1 VISRLRTPL
10 CDLLGID
17 VPIVGAGMG
26 GLAGAE
32 LAAAISSAG
41 ALGVIGAGGDST
53 ESVIERLREARALTS
68 SPLGVNVV
76 LEVVPAE
83 RVRAVLDEGVDV
95 LVTGWGD
102 PGAWS
107 GACRERGTLLA
118 HRVENAAEAVRAVS
132 AGADVLIAQGSDAGG
147 HTGSVPSLALIPCVV
162 DVARSV
168 PVLAAGGV
176 ADGRGLV
183 AALALGAAGVVI
195 GTRFVAAAEANAHAA
210 FVSRVIEADEA
221 ASVLTDAF
229 EIGWPDRP
237 HRVLRN
243 STIELWEREP
253 EPRVRPSD
261 RAPEIVA
268 HRRNGG
274 VIEEVPRYWVDS
286 PTRDVVDG
294 AEAMALYAGPSAG
307 LVHAVEPAAAIVA
320 AIVADAERVLSR
332 LPR

>member
-1 VISRLRTPL
+1 MISRLRTPL

-53 ESVIERLREARALTS
+53 ETVIERLRDARALTS

-118 HRVENAAEAVRAVS
+118 HRVENAAEAVRAVA

-176 ADGRGLV
+176 ADGRGPRRSSRARRGRSRDRHPLRRRRRSER
-183 AALALGAAGVVI
+183 ARRLRQSRDRSRRGRERSHRCLRDRLAGQTAPRSPEFDDRALGA
-195 GTRFVAAAEANAHAA
+195 
-210 FVSRVIEADEA
+210 
-221 ASVLTDAF
+221 
-229 EIGWPDRP
+229 
-237 HRVLRN
+237 
-243 STIELWEREP
+243 
-253 EPRVRPSD
+253 
-261 RAPEIVA
+261 
-268 HRRNGG
+268 
-274 VIEEVPRYWVDS
+274 
-286 PTRDVVDG
+286 
-294 AEAMALYAGPSAG
+294 
-307 LVHAVEPAAAIVA
+307 
-320 AIVADAERVLSR
+320 
-332 LPR
+332 